1 MEQRSS
7 KSFVQ
12 GHALIV
18 GVGADLPN
26 TVNDA
31 VGLADILKDP
41 ARCAYPPD
49 QIHLLTGEGAIR
61 AAILSAFD
69 ALAQSTNSQ
78 STIVVY
84 FSGHGYRVTS
94 PVGEFYY
101 LLPYGYDLTQLPQ
114 TTISGAEFTGR
125 LRAIPAQ
132 KLLVLL
138 DCCHAGGV
146 GEAKAPGLQLTKSPL
161 PFETQSLLAQGS
173 GTVLI
178 ASSQEDELSFVGRPY
193 SAFTL
198 ALIEA
203 LCGVG
208 VAKKDG
214 YVRVADLALHTREV
228 VPWRTDG
235 RQHPILHFEQADNFV
250 LAHYAGG
257 DTRFR
262 GSPFVFVH
270 VEPFELPD
278 EADPTLFPPAHLMP
292 KLEPIQRA
300 IEQVLPSVQPEQD
313 QSCFQHVDQ
322 IVEYLAHFVELL
334 PPDCQLNELETF
346 TLVAAAYL
354 HDIGRHFP
362 QPERTLAFKRRMA
375 AINAHTPEQVA
386 ELVNEYHHELSWE
399 WIKNSLAGDG
409 IYPSLGLTSAD
420 PVSEI
425 ALVCLGHR
433 DADLGDARYRASGMG
448 PQRIRPALLA
458 ALLSVADMLALAS
471 PKPGVEDLKQSEEPL
486 ETQVFDW
493 LSYYLDRI
501 SVQGGHIRFHYQLP
515 ADDYSLSVRVLL
527 SGPIQLRLREIR
539 EVLSENGV
547 LIALDSSVASGP
559 VREMPPEVLAHAQ
572 KLAYQRLTSVI
583 GILGKPSKP
592 RLVYH
597 FTGLRGRP
605 TLKWRSIEGAERYQ
619 CQLFDMGQNLLA
631 QWERNVPEITLPK
644 DLVEPEVQYE
654 WITYAYRGKRRLRDW
669 EGGIFWL
676 LDEQTAHRVD
686 RQVTWYEALTPFEH
700 QLMQGRILAN
710 YGLYEEASSAYQTVV
725 EQGTD
730 MTQLQ
735 ARQELIELYED
746 ISRQLNRLDRPSR
759 ADRYLDAA
767 LTLAKELRS
776 RIDREQLEI
785 GK

>member
-1 MEQRSS
+1 MEQRFS
-7 KSFVQ
+7 KSFLQ

-26 TVNDA
+26 TVDDA

-49 QIHLLTGEGAIR
+49 HVQLLTGEGATR
-61 AAILSAFD
+61 AAILSTFD

-78 STIVVY
+78 STVVVY
-84 FSGHGYRVTS
+84 FSGHGYRVTL

-114 TTISGAEFTGR
+114 TTISGAEFTRR

-146 GEAKAPGLQLTKSPL
+146 GEAKAPRLQLTKSPL
-161 PFETQSLLAQGS
+161 PFETQSLLTEGS

-178 ASSQEDELSFVGRPY
+178 ASSREDELSLAGRPY

-214 YVRVADLALHTREV
+214 YVRVADLALYTREV
-228 VPWRTDG
+228 VPGRTDG
-235 RQHPILHFEQADNFV
+235 RQHPILHFEQADNFT
-250 LAHYAGG
+250 LAYYAGG
-257 DTRFR
+257 DARFR
-262 GSPFVFVH
+262 GSPFVFVR
-270 VEPFELPD
+270 VESFESPD
-278 EADPTLFPPAHLMP
+278 GARPTLFPPAHLMP
-292 KLEPIQRA
+292 RLEPIQTA
-300 IEQVLPSVQPEQD
+300 IEQVLRSVQPD
-313 QSCFQHVDQ
+313 QSYFQHVDQ
-322 IVEYLAHFVELL
+322 VVEYLKHFVKLL
-334 PPDCQLNELETF
+334 PPDCRLNELETF
-346 TLVAAAYL
+346 TLVATAYL

-362 QPERTLAFKRRMA
+362 QPARTLVLKRRMA

-386 ELVNEYHHELSWE
+386 ELVNECYHELSWE
-399 WIKNSLAGDG
+399 WIKNSLADDG

-420 PVSEI
+420 LVSEI

-458 ALLSVADMLALAS
+458 ALLSVADMLAMAS
-471 PKPGVEDLKQSEEPL
+471 IKPEVADLRQSKEPL
-486 ETQVFDW
+486 ETQVSAW
-493 LSYYLDRI
+493 LRYYLDRV
-501 SVQGGHIRFHYQLP
+501 SVQDGHIRFHYQLP
-515 ADDYSLSVRVLL
+515 TDDYSLSVRVLL

-539 EVLSENGV
+539 EILSENGLV
-547 LIALDSSVASGP
+547 IALDSSVDSGL
-559 VREMPPEVLAHAQ
+559 VHEMPPEVLAHAQ
-572 KLAYQRLTSVI
+572 KLAHQRLTSVI
-583 GILGKPSKP
+583 GALGQPSKP
-592 RLVYH
+592 QVLYH
-597 FTGLRGRP
+597 FTGLRGSP
-605 TLKWRSIEGAERYQ
+605 TLKWRSIEGTERYQ

-631 QWERNVPEITLPK
+631 QWETTALEITLPE
-644 DLVEPEVQYE
+644 DLVEPETQYE
-654 WITYAYRGKRRLRDW
+654 WITYAYRYKQRLRDW
-669 EGGIFWL
+669 EGGVFWL
-676 LDEQTAHRVD
+676 LDEQTAHRID
-686 RQVTWYEALTPFEH
+686 RQMVWYEALAPFER

-710 YGLYEEASSAYQTVV
+710 YGLYEEASSAYKTVL

-730 MTQLQ
+730 MAQLQ
-735 ARQELIELYED
+735 ARQELVWLYED
-746 ISRQLNRLDRPSR
+746 ISRQLNRLGRPSR

-767 LTLAKELRS
+767 LTLARELQS
-776 RIDREQLEI
+776 RIDREQLEME
-785 GK
+785 K

>member
-1 MEQRSS
+1 MGQRSS

-26 TVNDA
+26 TVDDA
-31 VGLADILKDP
+31 VGLADILRDP

-49 QIHLLTGEGAIR
+49 HVHLFTGEGATR

-69 ALAQSTNSQ
+69 TLAQSTNSQ

-94 PVGEFYY
+94 PVGESYY

-125 LRAIPAQ
+125 LRAVPAQ
-132 KLLVLL
+132 KRLVLL

-146 GEAKAPGLQLTKSPL
+146 GEAKAPALQLTKSPL

-228 VPWRTDG
+228 VPGRTDG

-250 LAHYAGG
+250 LAYYAGG
-257 DTRFR
+257 DTWFR
-262 GSPFVFVH
+262 GSPFVFVR
-270 VEPFELPD
+270 VEPFRLPD
-278 EADPTLFPPAHLMP
+278 EAGPTSFPPPHLVP
-292 KLEPIQRA
+292 RLELIQRA

-313 QSCFQHVDQ
+313 QSYFRHVDQ
-322 IVEYLAHFVELL
+322 VVEYLKHFVKLL
-334 PPDCQLNELETF
+334 PPDCRLNELETF

-362 QPERTLAFKRRMA
+362 QPERTLVLKRRMA

-386 ELVNEYHHELSWE
+386 ELVNECYHELSWE
-399 WIKNSLAGDG
+399 WIKNSLADDG
-409 IYPSLGLTSAD
+409 TYPSLGLTSAD

-433 DADLGDARYRASGMG
+433 DADLGDARYRASDMG

-458 ALLSVADMLALAS
+458 ALLSVADMLAMAS
-471 PKPGVEDLKQSEEPL
+471 LKPEMADLRQSREPL
-486 ETQVFDW
+486 ETQVSAW
-493 LSYYLDRI
+493 LRYYLDRV
-501 SVQGGHIRFHYQLP
+501 SVQDGHIRFHYQLP
-515 ADDYSLSVRVLL
+515 TDDYSLSVRVLL
-527 SGPIQLRLREIR
+527 SGPIQLRLQEIR
-539 EVLSENGV
+539 EVLSENGLV
-547 LIALDSSVASGP
+547 IALDSSVDSGL
-559 VREMPPEVLAHAQ
+559 VHEMPPDVLAHAQ
-572 KLAYQRLTSVI
+572 KLAHQRLTSVI
-583 GILGKPSKP
+583 GALGQPSKP
-592 RLVYH
+592 QVLYH

-631 QWERNVPEITLPK
+631 QWETTVPEITLPE
-644 DLVEPEVQYE
+644 DLVRPGVQYE

-676 LDEQTAHRVD
+676 LDEQTTHWIN
-686 RQVTWYEALTPFEH
+686 RQVTWYEASAPFER
-700 QLMQGRILAN
+700 QLMQGRILAD
-710 YGLYEEASSAYQTVV
+710 YGLYEEASSVYQAVV
-725 EQGTD
+725 EQGTG
-730 MTQLQ
+730 MAQLQ

-767 LTLAKELRS
+767 LTLARELRS
-776 RIDREQLEI
+776 KIDQEQLEME
-785 GK
+785 K